1 MPMKR
6 ALAVMALTVSLLGG
20 CSGGREPS
28 GNVSKGPSQTSD
40 AVKLEAGD
48 NVFAPRKLI
57 VASGEEVTVEVT
69 NQGRIPHDFTIEELA
84 LSTGVLQPGEIATAS
99 FAAPED
105 DVDFV
110 CTLHRGM
117 DGKLEV
123 ATQ

>member
-6 ALAVMALTVSLLGG
+6 SLAVMVLTVSLLSG

-28 GNVSKGPSQTSD
+28 GNVSKGPAQTSD
-40 AVKLEAGD
+40 AVKVEAGD
-48 NVFAPRKLI
+48 NVFAPRKLT
-57 VASGEEVTVEVT
+57 VVSGEVITVEVT
-69 NQGRIPHDFTIEELA
+69 NKGRILHDFTIEELA
-84 LSTGVLQPGEIATAS
+84 LSTGVLQPGEIATAT
-99 FAAPED
+99 FAAPDD

>member
-1 MPMKR
+1 MKR
-6 ALAVMALTVSLLGG
+6 ALAVMALTASLLSG

-28 GNVSKGPSQTSD
+28 GNVIKGPARTSD

-48 NVFAPRKLI
+48 NVFAPAKL
-57 VASGEEVTVEVT
+57 VTSGEEITVEVS
-69 NQGRIPHDFTIEELA
+69 NKGRIPHDFTIEELA
-84 LSTGVLQPGEIATAS
+84 LSTGVLQPGEIATAT
-99 FAAPED
+99 FTAPDD

-123 ATQ
+123 ATR

>member
-1 MPMKR
+1 MAMKR
-6 ALAVMALTVSLLGG
+6 ALTVIALTAGLLSG

-28 GNVSKGPSQTSD
+28 GNASMRPAQTSD

-48 NVFAPRKLI
+48 NVFAPGKLT
-57 VASGEEVTVEVT
+57 VASGEELTVEVT
-69 NQGRIPHDFTIEELA
+69 NKGRIPHDFTIEELA
-84 LSTGVLQPGEIATAS
+84 LSTGVLQPGEIATAT
-99 FAAPED
+99 FTAPDD

-117 DGKLEV
+117 EGKLEV